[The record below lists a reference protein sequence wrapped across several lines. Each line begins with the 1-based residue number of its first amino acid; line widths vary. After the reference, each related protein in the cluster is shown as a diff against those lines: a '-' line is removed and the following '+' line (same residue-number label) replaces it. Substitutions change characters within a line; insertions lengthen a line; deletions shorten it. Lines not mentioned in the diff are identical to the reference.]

1 MTNGKKT
8 SFLSYFTISQKMVL
22 IFIGAVFLP
31 LVMQNSFYYGDTEK
45 NIHSEM
51 MQRLNYSL
59 DEKRNKIYECLVET
73 ISLSHRYNN
82 NEEMYKF
89 LDYKY
94 ASDIDYFIQ
103 YDDRIKNVLLSDMTY
118 NKHVRKI
125 SLYTDNDTIF
135 SGSLVNRMD
144 GSDIFTLGEELTY
157 CQMYDLTDEG
167 NGPKLRMSVVP
178 LVLMT
183 SNDRFLSIVRPM
195 EHYSQYSNYKKYLR
209 LDIDLSYISSILEEK
224 SLFDNVVLVAP
235 DNRIIASANTYNEFG
250 TYDIFSKDEL
260 KVGIVAVENQLKT
273 FPLTLYG
280 YYDSK
285 TISNE
290 FKKLKLKTISIVLA
304 SMTFALLCILFVARN
319 ITKRIKLVVN
329 HSKHIAQGNFIQIGS
344 GENGNDEIGV
354 LAESMNQ
361 MSMKL
366 KNLIDEHYNSRIIKA
381 RLERETVQAKLLA
394 LQSQV
399 NPHFMFNALES
410 IRLKAVVK
418 NETETAKMIMYM
430 SRMFRNLINWQDD
443 IICLKDEI
451 NFLNEFLNIQKY
463 RFDDEFKYTMR
474 IDEKAKAC
482 LLPKFIIQP
491 LVENAC
497 VHGVEAISNLRLIEI
512 SAVIEENRLLIS
524 VYDNGSGIEKNK
536 LDMLIEM
543 LKGGK
548 ELVENIGLS
557 NIYQRLVLYYGS
569 EFSFDIIS
577 EMGQGT
583 EINIAIPIR
592 YSKEEFCVLNYSC

>member
-1 MTNGKKT
+1 MANGKKT
-8 SFLSYFTISQKMVL
+8 SLLSYFTISQKMVL

-31 LVMQNSFYYGDTEK
+31 LVMQYSFYYNETEK
-45 NIHSEM
+45 NIQSEM
-51 MQRLNYSL
+51 MQRLDNSL
-59 DEKRNKIYECLVET
+59 DDIRNKIFECLAET

-103 YDDRIKNVLLSDMTY
+103 YDDRIKNILLSDMTY
-118 NKHVRKI
+118 NKHLRQI

-135 SGSLVNRMD
+135 SGSLINRMEEA
-144 GSDIFTLGEELTY
+144 DILTLGENLTY
-157 CQMYDLTDEG
+157 CRMYDLSG
-167 NGPKLRMSVVP
+167 NNGPKLRMTVAP
-178 LVLMT
+178 LILQT

-195 EHYSQYSNYKKYLR
+195 EQYSQYSNYKKFLR
-209 LDIDLSYISSILEEK
+209 LDIELSYISSILEDK
-224 SLFDNVVLVAP
+224 SLFDNVILVAP
-235 DNRIIASANTYNEFG
+235 DNSIIASANTYREYGAF
-250 TYDIFSKDEL
+250 DKFSKGEL
-260 KVGIVAVENQLKT
+260 KDGIVAVEKQLEN

-285 TISNE
+285 IISNE
-290 FKKLKLKTISIVLA
+290 FEKMKWRTMTVVLVN
-304 SMTFALLCILFVARN
+304 MFFALLCILIVAGN
-319 ITKRIKLVVN
+319 ITRRIKLVVK
-329 HSKHIAQGNFIQIGS
+329 HSKHIAKGDFIQIKS
-344 GENGNDEIGV
+344 GGNGRDEIGV
-354 LAESMNQ
+354 LADSMNQ
-361 MSMKL
+361 MSVKL
-366 KNLIDEHYNSRIIKA
+366 KNLIDRDYNSRIIKA
-381 RLERETVQAKLLA
+381 RLERETAQAKLLA

-410 IRLKAVVK
+410 IRLKAMVK
-418 NETETAKMIMYM
+418 NETETAKMILYM
-430 SRMFRNLINWQDD
+430 SRMFRNLINWKDD

-451 NFLNEFLNIQKY
+451 KFLNEFLSIQKY
-463 RFDDEFKYTMR
+463 RFDDEFEYAVN
-474 IDEKAKAC
+474 IDEKAKEC

-512 SAVIEENRLLIS
+512 NAVINENQLLIS
-524 VYDNGSGIEKNK
+524 VCDNGSGIEKERLNR
-536 LDMLIEM
+536 LREM
-543 LKGGK
+543 LKDGK

-557 NIYQRLVLYYGS
+557 NVYQRLVLYYGS
-569 EFSFDIIS
+569 EFSFDIRS

-583 EINIAIPIR
+583 EINIALPVR